1 MSMFDDA
8 IQAAGDVFMDVGG
21 VTVTYT
27 PPPPADP
34 RTITARLYYEPV
46 EDEKRSVP
54 AKGRGRAYRILAV
67 VRNHA
72 TLGVVGADVA
82 GNPTAHALT
91 VPPAPGAAT
100 TVTKKVRRVVGMDV
114 GEVTLELE

>member
-21 VTVTYT
+21 VTVTYV
-27 PPPPADP
+27 PPTGGP
-34 RTITARLYYEPV
+34 RAITARVYYEPV

-54 AKGRGRAYRILAV
+54 AKGRGRAYRILAD

-100 TVTKKVRRVVGMDV
+100 TVVKKVRRVVGMDV